1 MSDKKHKK
9 NPGEYESLEEEI
21 RIIRAYMDDLL
32 EAILEQAQ
40 KMALE
45 AERRDRLHRARS
57 YRLRDQFEEMIAEY
71 AENKMQIRALR
82 TKQSAI
88 GRSPQP

>member
-1 MSDKKHKK
+1 MNDKMHKK
-9 NPGEYESLEEEI
+9 TSDERENIEDEI
-21 RIIRAYMDDLL
+21 RKTRAYMDHLL
-32 EAILEQAQ
+32 EALLEQAY

>member
-88 GRSPQP
+88 GRSPLP

>member
-71 AENKMQIRALR
+71 AEHKMQIRALR

-88 GRSPQP
+88 GRSPLP